1 MDIITYALAHKAKV
15 ALESPKDGVPGKV
28 LISDGQGG
36 TTWGEHINVL
46 VVKASENSAFNSTA
60 DTITVTS
67 IRDTKGKTWD
77 KSNTHIG
84 DTVYIEE
91 QRLPDR
97 WISKIEGSTI
107 YLAKLETIQVP
118 VVGVTVN
125 DTSVVDTATG
135 IANIVVDETLK
146 AASENAIAN
155 KAVYVETQAIRTY
168 ATQAIAD
175 EFTRATTNENRIEGI
190 LNSEITRAKAAEEA
204 NTASINSEIA
214 NRKVAD
220 TTLQQN
226 ISAEETRA
234 LAAEKTNADAI
245 DAEKTRATTAENT
258 INQNL
263 AQSVADLSQS
273 DATLQTNIDNEK
285 TRAEGAEAT
294 LQSNIDNEASLRSAA
309 DGLLQQNITAEKT
322 RAEAAEK
329 TNADAIAAEAIRA
342 QAAEKVNADNIAAEV
357 LRATTAE
364 EVNATAIETEKTRAM
379 TAEKSNSDA
388 IEAEKERALA
398 AEQVNTNA
406 IASEAATARAAE
418 QANAAAINS
427 EKTRAENA
435 EQANALAIET
445 EATTARAA
453 EQANANAITAEATT
467 ARAAEAALQ
476 TALDNEIGTRSE
488 QYSELNNK
496 ISLLVDDGDLTTKLN
511 SIKEIADALQGE
523 DGVSGL
529 IKSVSDNK
537 TAITAEES
545 RAIAAEKAISDTLAT
560 KQDNLTE
567 EQIAKFEK
575 DTTYTSDNTTIEI
588 DATKNNQISVKA
600 DVFADKS
607 HTHAIA
613 DINDLQATLDGKQAN
628 LTDAEKAT
636 FEKDTTYTFSN
647 GKTTEDAVLY
657 NVLRVKASDSEEP
670 IDITINNVE
679 KSETTTT
686 ITNGQTGET
695 GVSYTADTLKA
706 ALDSKTEIK
715 NADGAVIT
723 ELQTDTVSNILG
735 VVSVV
740 EENNTNIVT
749 SGGVYNAIKN
759 LGKCLPEF
767 PEDKTKS
774 YSLKLI
780 PENGELKLTWVAD
793 TTINDL

>member
-46 VVKASENSAFNSTA
+46 VVRASDNSAFNSTA

-67 IRDTKGKTWD
+67 IRDNKGKTWD

-91 QRLPDR
+91 QKLPDR

-135 IANIVVDETLK
+135 IANIVVDETLS

-155 KAVYVETQAIRTY
+155 KAVYVETQAIRTF

-204 NTASINSEIA
+204 NTATINSEIA

-226 ISAEETRA
+226 ITAEETRA
-234 LAAEKTNADAI
+234 LAAEKANTDAI
-245 DAEKTRATTAENT
+245 GAETTRATTAENT
-258 INQNL
+258 ISQNL

-285 TRAEGAEAT
+285 TRAEEAEAT

-329 TNADAIAAEAIRA
+329 TNADAITAEITRA

-357 LRATTAE
+357 LRAKAAE
-364 EVNATAIETEKTRAM
+364 ETNATTIETEKTRALA
-379 TAEKSNSDA
+379 AEKSNSDA
-388 IEAEKERALA
+388 IDAEKERALA
-398 AEQVNTNA
+398 AEQANTNA

-418 QANAAAINS
+418 QANANAINS

-453 EQANANAITAEATT
+453 E
-467 ARAAEAALQ
+467 AALQ

-488 QYSELNNK
+488 QYSELTNK
-496 ISLLVDDGDLTTKLN
+496 ISLLTDDGDLTTKLN

-537 TAITAEES
+537 ATISAEES
-545 RAIAAEKAISDTLAT
+545 RAMAAEKAISDTLAT

-567 EQIAKFEK
+567 EQITKFEK

-588 DATKNNQISVKA
+588 DTTKNNQISVKA

-613 DINDLQATLDGKQAN
+613 DISDLQATLDSKQAT
-628 LTDAEKAT
+628 LTDAEKAA

-647 GKTTEDAVLY
+647 GKTAEEAVLY
-657 NVLRVKASDSEEP
+657 NVVRVKASDSEEP

-715 NADGAVIT
+715 NPDGTVIT

-780 PENGELKLTWVAD
+780 PENGELKLA
-793 TTINDL
+793 

>member
-67 IRDTKGKTWD
+67 IRDNKGKTWD

-91 QRLPDR
+91 QKLPDR

-107 YLAKLETIQVP
+107 SLAKLETIQVP

-168 ATQAIAD
+168 TTQAIAD

-234 LAAEKTNADAI
+234 LAAEKVNADAI

-258 INQNL
+258 ISQNL

-273 DATLQTNIDNEK
+273 DATLQANIDNEK

-309 DGLLQQNITAEKT
+309 DGILQQK
-322 RAEAAEK
+322 
-329 TNADAIAAEAIRA
+329 
-342 QAAEKVNADNIAAEV
+342 
-357 LRATTAE
+357 
-364 EVNATAIETEKTRAM
+364 
-379 TAEKSNSDA
+379 
-388 IEAEKERALA
+388 
-398 AEQVNTNA
+398 
-406 IASEAATARAAE
+406 
-418 QANAAAINS
+418 
-427 EKTRAENA
+427 
-435 EQANALAIET
+435 IET

-453 EQANANAITAEATT
+453 EQANADAITAEITRAN
-467 ARAAEAALQ
+467 AAEANNKTAIEAETTRAEKAETDLN
-476 TALDNEIGTRSE
+476 TALNNEVTTRSE
-488 QYSELNNK
+488 QYSELTEKIAMLIDDEDLSTKLNSIKEIADALQGEDGASGLIKAVSDNTIAISSEVARAEQAEATLNAAIEAEVVRAKEAEEANTTAISTEAARADAAEKANASAITAEESRATAAESDLNSAIILEKNRAEGAEKGLSDALADEINVRAGQYSELTEK
-496 ISLLVDDGDLTTKLN
+496 ISMLVDDGDLTTKLN

-523 DGVSGL
+523 DGISGL
-529 IKSVSDNK
+529 IKSVSDN
-537 TAITAEES
+537 TAAITTEEA
-545 RAIAAEKAISDTLAT
+545 RAMAAEKAISDTLAI

-567 EQIAKFEK
+567 EQI
-575 DTTYTSDNTTIEI
+575 
-588 DATKNNQISVKA
+588 TK
-600 DVFADKS
+600 
-607 HTHAIA
+607 
-613 DINDLQATLDGKQAN
+613 
-628 LTDAEKAT
+628 

-647 GKTTEDAVLY
+647 GKTAEEAILY
-657 NVLRVKASDSEEP
+657 NVVRVKASDSEEP

-686 ITNGQTGET
+686 ITNGQVGET
-695 GVSYTADTLKA
+695 EVSYTADTLKA
-706 ALDSKTEIK
+706 ALDSKAEIK
-715 NADGAVIT
+715 NPDGTVIT
-723 ELQTDTVSNILG
+723 EIQTDTVTNILG
-735 VVSVV
+735 IVSVV

-749 SGGVYNAIKN
+749 SGGVYNAIKD

-793 TTINDL
+793 ATINDI